1 MSLAEQELC
10 GELYAG
16 ICLEKASSYGRLSG
30 CEHTFHFC
38 CITRWS
44 KISNLCPTCRVSFRH
59 ISHFKGAHFIKK
71 VTVKRPRSQ
80 DDSEAEGQWASSED
94 EWGVV
99 CKICGEAEQSDD
111 LLVLC
116 DGEEGECP
124 NAYHM
129 LCLGLDQSPAGRWL
143 CSECQVLE
151 DAQEEVSS
159 EYSVPESQEEDSD
172 SSDHSAVVSSDN
184 SLANSESE
192 DEQVSDSESEDEQ
205 VSDPDAEYV
214 PEEEPEAEDTVPVEV
229 PRRRLKL
236 KLKHNRKRLRRIVPM
251 NRTQRRDFIQKHVKA
266 NYQSETEAFDEAWII
281 FKAMQSQPDEGVL
294 TRSQLSG
301 DFHAEVA
308 RTKRSRSE
316 ECEVTPEIQFKV
328 TVENLVA
335 DETIKILTTLIEKG
349 TRPTQKQVALIS
361 SRVVAKLLQRDKGRQ
376 RTDRRSLEKM
386 KASIRSIW
394 SCELSVEI

>member
-1 MSLAEQELC
+1 M
-10 GELYAG
+10 
-16 ICLEKASSYGRLSG
+16 
-30 CEHTFHFC
+30 
-38 CITRWS
+38 
-44 KISNLCPTCRVSFRH
+44 
-59 ISHFKGAHFIKK
+59 
-71 VTVKRPRSQ
+71 
-80 DDSEAEGQWASSED
+80 
-94 EWGVV
+94 
-99 CKICGEAEQSDD
+99 
-111 LLVLC
+111 LC

-129 LCLGLDQSPAGRWL
+129 LCLGLAHPPAGRWL

-151 DAQEEVSS
+151 DAEEEVSS

-172 SSDHSAVVSSDN
+172 SSDHSAEVSSDPSAEVSSDN
-184 SLANSESE
+184 SSEN
-192 DEQVSDSESEDEQ
+192 SESEDEQ

-214 PEEEPEAEDTVPVEV
+214 PEEEPEDTVPEPVEV
-229 PRRRLKL
+229 PRRKLQL

-266 NYQSETEAFDEAWII
+266 NYQSETEAFEEAWII
-281 FKAMQSQPDEGVL
+281 FKAMQSQPDEGVH
-294 TRSQLSG
+294 TRSQISG
-301 DFHAEVA
+301 DFHTEVA
-308 RTKRSRSE
+308 RTKRKRSE
-316 ECEVTPEIQFKV
+316 ECEATPEIRFKV

-361 SRVVAKLLQRDKGRQ
+361 SRVVTKLIQRDKGRQ